1 MSGDK
6 PYALPY
12 NRNYISFEY
21 GVVRLKDSEGIDYQY
36 KLDGI
41 DKEWSEYS
49 TYRYASYNSLPPGKY
64 TFRVRAKTI
73 NNDESGAVTS
83 YSFRINPPFY
93 RTWWFFILLLAV
105 FTSIGY
111 VIYNQR
117 IMQLIKIQKLRNKI
131 ASDLHDDVGS
141 TLSSISIMS
150 DLLQSQL
157 DNSSRSEQMIRTIGA
172 NAHTMLDSM
181 DDIIW
186 SVNPANDKFQN
197 LALRVR
203 EYAIPLFEMK
213 NIRFSI
219 DAPEEMN
226 ALQMPMDVRRN
237 LYLIAKEAV
246 NNLVKYSHA
255 SQADISFGYAYNALT
270 MSVKDNGQG
279 FDLENAKRNR
289 NGLVNMRQRAEQIH
303 GTLTINSEIGK
314 GTCVT
319 LQVKI
324 I

>member
-1 MSGDK
+1 M
-6 PYALPY
+6 
-12 NRNYISFEY
+12 
-21 GVVRLKDSEGIDYQY
+21 
-36 KLDGI
+36 
-41 DKEWSEYS
+41 
-49 TYRYASYNSLPPGKY
+49 
-64 TFRVRAKTI
+64 
-73 NNDESGAVTS
+73 
-83 YSFRINPPFY
+83 
-93 RTWWFFILLLAV
+93 
-105 FTSIGY
+105 
-111 VIYNQR
+111 
-117 IMQLIKIQKLRNKI
+117 
-131 ASDLHDDVGS
+131 
-141 TLSSISIMS
+141 
-150 DLLQSQL
+150 
-157 DNSSRSEQMIRTIGA
+157 
-172 NAHTMLDSM
+172 
-181 DDIIW
+181 
-186 SVNPANDKFQN
+186 
-197 LALRVR
+197 ALRVR

-289 NGLVNMRQRAEQIH
+289 NGLVNMRQRAEQIR